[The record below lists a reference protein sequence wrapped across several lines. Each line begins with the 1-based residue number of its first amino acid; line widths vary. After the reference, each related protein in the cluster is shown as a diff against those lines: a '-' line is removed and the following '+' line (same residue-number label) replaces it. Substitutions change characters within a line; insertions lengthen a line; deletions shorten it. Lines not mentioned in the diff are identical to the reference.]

1 MHDIWNPWHG
11 CAKKSEGCAN
21 CYMYFLDRA
30 RNIDPSRVFRVKNNF
45 DYPLQKNSR
54 GEYKVKSGE
63 TLRVCMTSDFFIEE
77 ADQWRGEAWD
87 IIAGRP
93 DVVFYLLTKRPE
105 RVAKLLPKN
114 WGGGWENVFFN
125 VTAENQARADERVPL
140 LLDLPFR
147 HKGVMVAPFIGE
159 VSLKKYLK
167 SGAIERVVA
176 GGENYDGSRVLKCEW
191 VEKLYS
197 ECVESD
203 TTFCFIETG
212 TLFEKGGKIYR
223 MPDKRLQSKMAFR
236 SGYFHGGRK
245 AEYKLDLPPAQR
257 ELTGEVAEYRAHVRR
272 MRQPPNLQRL
282 RQMPQMPERLTPHP
296 LSAALKRRT
305 AGCAPTGAFAFARGL
320 FRAKPSR
327 QDFAL
332 PSVSCECA
340 PKFPKRGV
348 FRQFFGIII
357 YLRSEGLMLKF
368 ARKCEGRKEKKNE
381 IRFP

>member
-236 SGYFHGGRK
+236 SGYFHGGEESGIQARPAAR
-245 AEYKLDLPPAQR
+245 AEGAYGGSRRIQAPF
-257 ELTGEVAEYRAHVRR
+257 RAHVRR

-320 FRAKPSR
+320 FPAQSLRGKISRSRAFLANARPN
-327 QDFAL
+327 
-332 PSVSCECA
+332 
-340 PKFPKRGV
+340 FPKEAFLGN
-348 FRQFFGIII
+348 FSALSYI
-357 YLRSEGLMLKF
+357 YDPKAS
-368 ARKCEGRKEKKNE
+368 C
-381 IRFP
+381 

>member
-77 ADQWRGEAWD
+77 ADEWRGEAWK
-87 IIAGRP
+87 IISERP

-167 SGAIERVVA
+167 GGAIERVVA

-236 SGYFHGGRK
+236 SGYFHGGGKRNTSSTYRRRRGSSRGKSPNTDPISGPCAPNAAAAQFATAAPNAANARIPDSISHPSLPQNAPTHAHAPIFKFARRVSVK
-245 AEYKLDLPPAQR
+245 APAQNFCGNI
-257 ELTGEVAEYRAHVRR
+257 LGVRTFSASA
-272 MRQPPNLQRL
+272 PPHF
-282 RQMPQMPERLTPHP
+282 PQAVFSGKFSA
-296 LSAALKRRT
+296 LSYI
-305 AGCAPTGAFAFARGL
+305 
-320 FRAKPSR
+320 
-327 QDFAL
+327 
-332 PSVSCECA
+332 CA
-340 PKFPKRGV
+340 PKT
-348 FRQFFGIII
+348 
-357 YLRSEGLMLKF
+357 
-368 ARKCEGRKEKKNE
+368 AR
-381 IRFP
+381 

>member
-30 RNIDPSRVFRVKNNF
+30 RNIDPSRVFKVKNNF

-77 ADQWRGEAWD
+77 ADEWRGEAWK
-87 IIAGRP
+87 IISERP
-93 DVVFYLLTKRPE
+93 DILFYLLTKRPE

-167 SGAIERVVA
+167 GGAIERVVA

-245 AEYKLDLPPAQR
+245 AEYKLDMPQAQR
-257 ELTGEVAEYRAHVRR
+257 ELTGEIAEYR
-272 MRQPPNLQRL
+272 
-282 RQMPQMPERLTPHP
+282 PHFGP
-296 LSAALKRRT
+296 MCAECGSRPICN
-305 AGCAPTGAFAFARGL
+305 GCA
-320 FRAKPSR
+320 K
-327 QDFAL
+327 
-332 PSVSCECA
+332 C
-340 PKFPKRGV
+340 
-348 FRQFFGIII
+348 
-357 YLRSEGLMLKF
+357 
-368 ARKCEGRKEKKNE
+368 RKCPNT
-381 IRFP
+381 